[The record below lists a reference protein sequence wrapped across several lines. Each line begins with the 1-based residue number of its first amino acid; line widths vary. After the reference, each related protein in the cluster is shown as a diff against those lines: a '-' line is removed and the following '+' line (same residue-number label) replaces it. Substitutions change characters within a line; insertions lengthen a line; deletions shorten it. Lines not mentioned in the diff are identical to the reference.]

1 MADTGSQDDLSAL
14 HKLMT
19 DNFTRLL
26 KGEVKRVSEDGKEYT
41 VVPTASEL
49 AVIRAFLKDNN
60 ITAPIRK
67 GGKLD
72 ELHKKLQE
80 GQAVRQ
86 RPAALSV
93 ADDLAEH
100 LRFPGEPLQ

>member
-19 DNFTRLL
+19 DSFTKLL
-26 KGEVKRVSEDGKEYT
+26 RGEVKRVDDEGKEH
-41 VVPTASEL
+41 VVYPTASEL

-80 GQAVRQ
+80 GQAVRA
-86 RPAALSV
+86 RPATLPI
-93 ADDLAEH
+93 ADDLADH

>member
-19 DNFTRLL
+19 DNFSKLL
-26 KGEVKRVSEDGKEYT
+26 RGEVKRAGEDGREYT
-41 VVPTASEL
+41 VQPTASEL

-80 GQAVRQ
+80 GQAVRV
-86 RPAALSV
+86 RPATLPV
-93 ADDLAEH
+93 AEDLTDH